1 MKLSYFI
8 CVLFLFVFF
17 LSSTVGAQE
26 KMNPLEGTTWEKV
39 SGEATFGDSTFTSPQ
54 SNYDRAIIVYGKTH
68 FAYVGQDT
76 SRKSSN
82 SFAGTYIYKGD
93 RCTYTLTM
101 YPYYEDIGHSFTLK
115 VQIEGDKMVI
125 TGADLHFYGRDW
137 KTYREVYKRLD

>member
-1 MKLSYFI
+1 MKCLSI
-8 CVLFLFVFF
+8 ILLFVFLF
-17 LSSTVGAQE
+17 GCTTTVEE
-26 KMNPLEGTTWEKV
+26 KKNPLEGTTWIKI
-39 SGEATFGDSTFTSPQ
+39 SGELTRGDGKIITSPK
-54 SNYDRAIIVYGKTH
+54 SEYDREIVIYGKKH
-68 FAYVGQDT
+68 FAFVGQDT
-76 SRKSSN
+76 SRKSSH